1 MTELS
6 DGISITGLTIG
17 GAALTALGG
26 MIGAIIRA
34 RMSRTEITP
43 QPLEVRGAPE
53 YALEDK
59 NKDDHINIFS
69 RLSEHDK
76 DIARLKEANIAAK
89 DTMNRIEQN
98 AKETMSRIENRVD
111 TALTSFSKGGR

>member
-43 QPLEVRGAPE
+43 QPLEVRGAAE
-53 YALEDK
+53 YAYRSQNDA
-59 NKDDHINIFS
+59 DHANVFARI
-69 RLSEHDK
+69 SEHDK
-76 DIARLKEANIAAK
+76 DIAYLKATAISTSNQLERMDKKLDRLLERSVKI
-89 DTMNRIEQN
+89 
-98 AKETMSRIENRVD
+98 
-111 TALTSFSKGGR
+111 